1 MTVLPRDDPTMIISG
16 CASEENSRAVLLRL
30 IDVAISAESALAD
43 GGGFVSVMSRGRPHV
58 RKDIP
63 AAFEM
68 YTLLSHH
75 LLTLPLRLLSLEDT
89 PIALT
94 PGIAFDPRSGRVV
107 ALIRVEPRQL
117 ELIAYWVTG
126 GLQSDTV
133 RGMAGVLA
141 LPFSIEVHEVQW
153 LLPEWFAAFYIDT
166 DSPGQRCI
174 PILALRSVMQDERF
188 ADWVVIARQRMRM
201 FGLPCE
207 ETNPEGPPHGPTS
220 HQEMAN

>member
-1 MTVLPRDDPTMIISG
+1 MTVLPRDDPTMTISG
-16 CASEENSRAVLLRL
+16 CASEENTRAVLLHL
-30 IDVAISAESALAD
+30 IDVAISADSASAD
-43 GGGFVSVMSRGRPHV
+43 GGGFLWVMSRSRPHI
-58 RKDIP
+58 RQDIP

-75 LLTLPLRLLSLEDT
+75 LLTLPLRMLPLEDT
-89 PIALT
+89 PLAIT

-126 GLQSDTV
+126 ALQSDTV

-141 LPFSIEVHEVQW
+141 LPFSIEVHHEVQW

-166 DSPGQRCI
+166 DSPG
-174 PILALRSVMQDERF
+174 
-188 ADWVVIARQRMRM
+188 
-201 FGLPCE
+201 
-207 ETNPEGPPHGPTS
+207 
-220 HQEMAN
+220 